1 MAVAPIDLKHLD
13 VERVIGV
20 YVLETPHGPAL
31 FDCGP
36 ATCYEELR
44 SRVDLSEIRHLLLS
58 HIHLDHAGAAGH
70 IVRDNPQIEVHVHA
84 VGAPHLVD
92 PTRLVGSARRLYGEI
107 LDDAYGAPLAVPS
120 QNVIVVEQDA
130 AGLKAFATPGHASH
144 HASYMGEDGT
154 LYAGDATGVRIM
166 PGRFVVP
173 HAPPPDIDLDAWD
186 RTFDQ
191 ILLHQPAR
199 LALIHFGVVEGTEEV
214 AEHVERARATLQS
227 WAERVRDGMTH
238 EEFAA
243 AAEADIAESEGA
255 GAAQYANAAPLPQS
269 FLGLERYW
277 RKRLERETAASG
289 TTAAR

>member
-92 PTRLVGSARRLYGEI
+92 PTRLVESARRLYGEI

-173 HAPPPDIDLDAWD
+173 HAPPPDIDLDAWN

>member
-92 PTRLVGSARRLYGEI
+92 PTRLVESARRLYGEI

-120 QNVIVVEQDA
+120 QNVIVAEQDS

-173 HAPPPDIDLDAWD
+173 HAPPPDIDLDAWN

>member
-1 MAVAPIDLKHLD
+1 MALAPIDLKHLD

-20 YVLETPHGPAL
+20 YVLETPHGSAL

-92 PTRLVGSARRLYGEI
+92 PTRLVESARRLYGEI
-107 LDDAYGAPLAVPS
+107 LDAAYGTPLAVPS
-120 QNVIVVEQDA
+120 QNVVVVEQDA

-173 HAPPPDIDLDAWD
+173 HAPPPDIDLDAWN

-214 AEHVERARATLQS
+214 AEHVKRARATLQS